1 MKTNLFAGQSM
12 TKKVVL
18 ASLLLFLMNT
28 MSFAQLNKVYASSQT
43 NRAYGICVACFV
55 QNPENAVG
63 SNENDYSTLL
73 VPIGL
78 LGRTEQTL
86 IFPTSNILADTNK
99 LVIGVGTDQSIL
111 TAQLIGGLSVET
123 FLGDVSNNDYMNI
136 FDDVLKLG
144 GTDASRGALELT
156 MNKPFDRV
164 KISLNSG
171 LLNLNGGFRIYYA
184 YQYKD
189 PHISLMAYS
198 KNGQVT
204 LDGNVPFEGSDVAL
218 INTSGKEV
226 YRSKLRSKTFE
237 STLPEGVYIMTLTTK
252 EGKIYSRKIMIK

>member
-1 MKTNLFAGQSM
+1 MKTNLLSGQSM

-18 ASLLLFLMNT
+18 VYLLFLMNA

-73 VPIGL
+73 VPLGL

-111 TAQLIGGLSVET
+111 TAQLIGGISVET

-144 GTDASRGALELT
+144 GADASRGALELT

-171 LLNLNGGFRIYYA
+171 LLNLNGGFRIYYS

-189 PHISLMAYS
+189 PYISLMANS
-198 KNGQVT
+198 KDGQIT
-204 LDGNVPFEGSDVAL
+204 LDGKIAFEGSEVTL
-218 INTSGKEV
+218 VNSSGKEV
-226 YRSKLRSKTFE
+226 YRSKLQSKTFE
-237 STLPEGVYIMTLTTK
+237 SRQPEGFYILTLKTK
-252 EGKIYSRKIMIK
+252 DGKLYSRKIMIK

>member
-1 MKTNLFAGQSM
+1 MKTNLLSGQSL

-18 ASLLLFLMNT
+18 ASLLFLMNA

-63 SNENDYSTLL
+63 SNESDYSTLL

-111 TAQLIGGLSVET
+111 TAQLIGGISVET

-156 MNKPFDRV
+156 MNKPYDRV

-189 PHISLMAYS
+189 PHISLLAYN
-198 KNGQVT
+198 KDGQIT
-204 LDGNVPFEGSDVAL
+204 LDGNVPLEGSEITLV
-218 INTSGKEV
+218 NSSGKEV
-226 YRSKLRSKTFE
+226 YRSKFRSKTFE
-237 STLPEGVYIMTLTTK
+237 SIQPQGLYILTVQTK
-252 EGKIYSRKIMIK
+252 EGKNYSKKIMIK

>member
-1 MKTNLFAGQSM
+1 MKTNLLASQWM

-18 ASLLLFLMNT
+18 ASLLLFLMNA

-73 VPIGL
+73 VPVGL

-86 IFPTSNILADTNK
+86 IFSTTNIVADTNK
-99 LVIGVGTDQSIL
+99 LVIGIGTDQSIL
-111 TAQLIGGLSVET
+111 TAQLIGGVSVET

-136 FDDVLKLG
+136 NNDVLKLG

-156 MNKPFDRV
+156 MNRPFDRV

-189 PHISLMAYS
+189 PHISLMANS
-198 KNGQVT
+198 QDGQIT
-204 LDGNVPFEGSDVAL
+204 LDGKIAFEGSEVTLVNA
-218 INTSGKEV
+218 SGKEV
-226 YRSKLRSKTFE
+226 YRSKLKSKTFE
-237 STLPEGVYIMTLTTK
+237 STVPQGFYILTVQTK
-252 EGKIYSRKIMIK
+252 EGKSYSKKIMIK

>member
-1 MKTNLFAGQSM
+1 MKTNLLVSQNM

-18 ASLLLFLMNT
+18 ATLMFLMGT
-28 MSFAQLNKVYASSQT
+28 MSFAQIVKTYPSSQT

-63 SNENDYSTLL
+63 SNEDDYSTLL
-73 VPIGL
+73 VPLGL

-86 IFPTSNILADTNK
+86 IFSASNIAADTNK
-99 LVIGVGTDQSIL
+99 LVIGIGTDQSIL
-111 TAQLIGGLSVET
+111 TAQLIGGISVET

-144 GTDASRGALELT
+144 GTDAGRGALELT
-156 MNKPFDRV
+156 MNKPYDRV

-189 PHISLMAYS
+189 PHISLMANS
-198 KNGQVT
+198 NDGQIT
-204 LDGNVPFEGSDVAL
+204 LDGKIPFEGSEVTLFNA
-218 INTSGKEV
+218 SGKEV
-226 YRSKLRSKTFE
+226 HRSTLKSKTFE
-237 STLPEGVYIMTLTTK
+237 SRQPEGFYILTLKTK